1 MRGAVAAAS
10 SVFQL
15 LLLLLVSLDTVPEPE
30 EAGILAVFAAL
41 SDLLCAFLLLLPA
54 SDSGGLFFGCTV
66 SVRAGTAGL
75 VTVTVTVTVYLF

>member
-1 MRGAVAAAS
+1 MGGAVAATS

-15 LLLLLVSLDTVPEPE
+15 LLLLLLSLDTVPEPE

-41 SDLLCAFLLLLPA
+41 SGLLCAFLLLLPA
-54 SDSGGLFFGCTV
+54 SDSFGCTV
-66 SVRAGTAGL
+66 SVHAGTAGL